1 MTVVIDAVVFDLGG
15 VLIDWDPR
23 HLYRTLFDDDE
34 IAMERFLTEVCS
46 PAWNVQQDAGRSWSE
61 AVETL
66 THRHPGHREL
76 IAAYDERWSEM
87 LGGAIEGT
95 VEILDELRASGVRVA
110 ALSNWSAEKFPVARS
125 RFEFLDWFEA
135 IVISGEVGVS
145 KPDERIYRH
154 LLGRMGLDPGSTVF
168 IDDSAANVAAAAELG
183 MTALRFRDPPTLR
196 AELQDLGLLPMAAAG
211 WPAAG

>member
-66 THRHPGHREL
+66 TYRHPGHREL

-211 WPAAG
+211 SPAAG